1 MRIFTKTRKSSFS
14 TVFSGTW
21 IVAAVSGAFSLAF
34 ATAFLAATLP
44 VPDALAKKG
53 GAREKFITR
62 EAKSAKAGKAGDK
75 TKVNFDEVDISGQ
88 RKTPLGDMVNNNRL
102 KKDYDF
108 IKIRQRWHP
117 EMIES
122 AASLE
127 SGAR

>member
-1 MRIFTKTRKSSFS
+1 MRIFGRITKSKLLP
-14 TVFSGTW
+14 VFSV
-21 IVAAVSGAFSLAF
+21 ICLSMAV
-34 ATAFLAATLP
+34 LAAGLASP
-44 VPDALAKKG
+44 VALAKKG

-62 EAKSAKAGKAGDK
+62 EAKSVKGKAGDK